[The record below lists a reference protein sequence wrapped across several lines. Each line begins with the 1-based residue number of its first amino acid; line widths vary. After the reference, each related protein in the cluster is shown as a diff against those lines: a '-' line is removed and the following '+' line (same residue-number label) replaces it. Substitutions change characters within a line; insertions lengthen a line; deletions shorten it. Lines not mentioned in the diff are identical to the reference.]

1 MRCVIFIGLMSLL
14 ACGQTESS
22 IHTGQAKVVEGRVPE
37 KIPTQISD
45 VQVLDSSNQ
54 LISYEFVT
62 WSVREGSF
70 ELLLQPDTAKRASLL
85 IIDYKNKNID
95 LEQTSLQCDFS
106 STNLW
111 SGIYYEVTCEN
122 NMISSIFFT
131 IQM

>member
-1 MRCVIFIGLMSLL
+1 MSLL

>member
-1 MRCVIFIGLMSLL
+1 MSLL
-14 ACGQTESS
+14 ACGQTDSS

>member
-14 ACGQTESS
+14 ACGQTDSS

-95 LEQTSLQCDFS
+95 LEQVNLQCDFS